1 MRNLSMPGLYRS
13 VTSQSIPAG
22 HLLNGKYGAKC
33 ATMRPKK
40 EVRRIRIQ
48 QLIDW
53 KCDGTQADFANRVG
67 VPANLVSRYLS
78 GAKGIGEDMKD
89 KIEAAF
95 DLPPHWLDQEPE
107 LGQQNFDAPQ
117 RPPGKVPLIS
127 WVQAGDYKQVIDNL
141 TPGDAEEWV
150 DATVPVRKHTFAL
163 RVSGDSME
171 PDFPEGSII
180 IVEPTLL
187 ADPGDYVIV
196 RNGEHEA
203 TFKQL
208 IRDGGDWMLRPINPR
223 YPIKPMPRDAVV
235 CGVVRQVLRTIR

>member
-1 MRNLSMPGLYRS
+1 MK
-13 VTSQSIPAG
+13 T
-22 HLLNGKYGAKC
+22 
-33 ATMRPKK
+33 KK
-40 EVRRIRIQ
+40 EQRRAALQ
-48 QLIDW
+48 TLIDW
-53 KCDGTQADFANRVG
+53 KCGGKQANFADRVG
-67 VPANLVSRYLS
+67 VAANLVSRYLS
-78 GAKGIGEDMKD
+78 GAKGIGEEMKE
-89 KIEAAF
+89 KIEMAF
-95 DLPPHWLDQEPE
+95 NLPSHWLDQDHSQALDNNVETP
-107 LGQQNFDAPQ
+107 PS

-141 TPGDAEEWV
+141 AVGDAEEWV

-208 IRDGGDWMLRPINPR
+208 IRDGGDWMLKPINPR